1 MKRFLFFIA
10 LMGAYV
16 SFTSSAWAV
25 QGGMTAW
32 WVGSDFTN
40 TSTTTSAAWNDR
52 INNVAADAIAGAGVF
67 PISNGA
73 GGVVFTRSG
82 DATNSAG
89 GYFSTSAAQ
98 NPIAGKTNFTIL
110 VNFAPAKPGCGSA
123 NDAFYR
129 ISGLV
134 GAEQAGVVRDWGL
147 GYDAAN
153 RIVSGYGAA
162 PTDIS
167 LRPTSA
173 TVTLNTPTVAG
184 MLVNG
189 TSLTSWQ
196 DGAQI
201 ASWTITNNARNS
213 NVAMYIGRMGADGGY
228 YDGTIKEIRVFTR
241 ALGASEIANYTDIM
255 KNGTAAYMWGGGTG
269 TLTDANWTNVIGDM
283 NNSLP
288 ANSAAFIESG
298 TVTMTNDPGIK
309 SLTIGDG
316 SSTSTVATLNAT
328 NATLTGAQTVILIG
342 GGTISGLGATVST
355 NNLHVS
361 GGTLGGLTS
370 IYSDD
375 GTATLYM
382 EGGQV
387 NAGGAFNVGNYSG
400 VGGGKFVISG
410 GTFQNSGYFCV
421 GNRSSMG
428 GTMEMSGG
436 TMNLGW
442 LTVGHKTTGT
452 VTMTGGTIVCTD
464 HVSIGEGNE
473 GSTQGNGTINI
484 QGGTMTVTKEIS
496 VGTQSKGALNISGG
510 SVTAG
515 SVAVTGN
522 GTMNLSNGTLA
533 APVTSA
539 GTTQITGGTLSN
551 SLTVTGS
558 KTTWSG
564 GTITGPINVN
574 SGGTLALG
582 QGTTSI
588 NSTTGEQVLTVNGGT
603 VNYGGSTARP
613 ILAIGNG
620 GKGKVVLN
628 SGTIA
633 YSNDVNLGQNA
644 ADIGTI
650 EMNGGKF
657 TSNSFNVGRSGTGN
671 LNIAAGSFSTG
682 YYLSIADQPGSTG
695 NVTVSGGTATAGNT
709 LSVGN
714 RGTGT
719 YTQTGGMVT
728 AGQVQVGQTVAGAQG
743 DLDISGGVLRSNG
756 TLQIGNTGTGTMTMS
771 DKAIVSTN
779 TLGNAQ
785 NLTWTGGDLYLG
797 TSATG
802 NLTQNGGTLYVGDQ
816 VNTQTLTWT
825 RKTNNAFPGA
835 RDAVVKDKSPETV
848 ADFWAK
854 SKTAVTDYPQVN
866 VTTPSTITVGSASI
880 ANYLPQNLNLDY
892 FTIVYEGKISIDSEG
907 DYKFNF
913 KGDDGG
919 FLYVDGE
926 CVAHMTLLDYGDPW
940 GRPSISTAIHLTPGL
955 HDFTMQ
961 YYDGYGGNNLTEMN
975 MQKLGDGGAVVSTTN
990 LLDASAPFATVVQ
1003 NYKNVKVTGDYT
1015 QGENAEIVMGI
1026 DAASGAHDSLEITGQ
1041 ADFSG
1046 ALTVNIAG
1054 DPTFMNDVQ
1063 IFNAPNAD
1071 YDFSEITINSM
1082 FPQSFWNLEGLM
1094 AGGDGFIRIDHG
1106 AVPEPTTWV
1115 LLLAGLSGIFMI
1127 SRGKSGKK
1135 RLG

>member
-1 MKRFLFFIA
+1 
-10 LMGAYV
+10 
-16 SFTSSAWAV
+16 
-25 QGGMTAW
+25 
-32 WVGSDFTN
+32 
-40 TSTTTSAAWNDR
+40 
-52 INNVAADAIAGAGVF
+52 
-67 PISNGA
+67 
-73 GGVVFTRSG
+73 
-82 DATNSAG
+82 
-89 GYFSTSAAQ
+89 
-98 NPIAGKTNFTIL
+98 
-110 VNFAPAKPGCGSA
+110 
-123 NDAFYR
+123 
-129 ISGLV
+129 
-134 GAEQAGVVRDWGL
+134 
-147 GYDAAN
+147 
-153 RIVSGYGAA
+153 
-162 PTDIS
+162 
-167 LRPTSA
+167 
-173 TVTLNTPTVAG
+173 
-184 MLVNG
+184 
-189 TSLTSWQ
+189 
-196 DGAQI
+196 
-201 ASWTITNNARNS
+201 
-213 NVAMYIGRMGADGGY
+213 
-228 YDGTIKEIRVFTR
+228 
-241 ALGASEIANYTDIM
+241 
-255 KNGTAAYMWGGGTG
+255 
-269 TLTDANWTNVIGDM
+269 
-283 NNSLP
+283 
-288 ANSAAFIESG
+288 
-298 TVTMTNDPGIK
+298 
-309 SLTIGDG
+309 
-316 SSTSTVATLNAT
+316 
-328 NATLTGAQTVILIG
+328 
-342 GGTISGLGATVST
+342 
-355 NNLHVS
+355 
-361 GGTLGGLTS
+361 
-370 IYSDD
+370 
-375 GTATLYM
+375 
-382 EGGQV
+382 
-387 NAGGAFNVGNYSG
+387 
-400 VGGGKFVISG
+400 
-410 GTFQNSGYFCV
+410 
-421 GNRSSMG
+421 
-428 GTMEMSGG
+428 
-436 TMNLGW
+436 
-442 LTVGHKTTGT
+442 HKTTGT
-452 VTMTGGTIVCTD
+452 VTMTGGTINCTD
-464 HVSIGEGNE
+464 RITLGEGTDSSFP
-473 GSTQGNGTINI
+473 GVSGNGTINV
-484 QGGTMTVTKEIS
+484 QGGTLTVKNAIS
-496 VGTQSKGALNISGG
+496 VGTSSKGALNISGG

-539 GTTQITGGTLSN
+539 GTTQISGGTLSN

-564 GTITGPINVN
+564 GTITGAINVN
-574 SGGTLALG
+574 SGGTLTLG

-588 NSTTGEQVLTVNGGT
+588 SSATGEQVLTVNGGT
-603 VNYGGSTARP
+603 VNYGGSATRP

-728 AGQVQVGQTVAGAQG
+728 AGQVQVGQSHANAQG
-743 DLDISGGVLRSNG
+743 DLNISAGVLKSNG
-756 TLQIGNTGTGTMTMS
+756 TLKIGGTGTGTMELS
-771 DKAIVSTN
+771 GSASVSAN
-779 TLGNAQ
+779 TLENAQ

-835 RDAVVKDKSPETV
+835 RDAQIKDKSDATI

-854 SKTAVTDYPQVN
+854 AKTTETDYPQSG
-866 VTTPSTITVGSASI
+866 VTTPSTIAVGSASI
-880 ANYLPQNLNLDY
+880 ANYLPQNLGLDY

-1026 DAASGAHDSLEITGQ
+1026 DAANGAHDSLEITGQ
-1041 ADFSG
+1041 ADFNG
-1046 ALTVNIAG
+1046 ALTVNIEN
-1054 DPTFMNDVQ
+1054 DPTFMSDVQ
-1063 IFNAPNAD
+1063 IFNVPNAN
-1071 YDFSEITINSM
+1071 YNFSEITINSM
-1082 FPQSFWNLEGLM
+1082 FPQSVWNLDGLM
-1094 AGGDGFIRIDHG
+1094 AGGDGFIRIDRG

-1115 LLLAGLSGIFMI
+1115 LLLAGLSGLFMI
-1127 SRGKSGKK
+1127 SRRKNGKK

>member
-16 SFTSSAWAV
+16 SFTSSVWAV

-32 WVGSDFTN
+32 WVGSDYTN
-40 TSTTTSAAWNDR
+40 TNAGTAVSWTDR
-52 INNVAADAIAGAGVF
+52 IGSIGADAIAGAGVY
-67 PISNGA
+67 PTSNGA

-89 GYFSTSAAQ
+89 SYFSTATSQ
-98 NPIAGKTNFTIL
+98 NPIAGKTKYTIL
-110 VNFAPAKPGCGSA
+110 VDLTPTKVGCSGA
-123 NDAFYR
+123 NDAFYKV
-129 ISGLV
+129 SGLV
-134 GAEQAGVVRDWGL
+134 GAEQGGVVYDWGL
-147 GYDAAN
+147 GYDAAK
-153 RIVSGYGAA
+153 RIVSGYGKG
-162 PTDIS
+162 PSDVS
-167 LRPTSA
+167 LRPATA
-173 TVTLNTPTVAG
+173 TVELNTEAVAA
-184 MLVNG
+184 MVVNG
-189 TSLTSWQ
+189 TSLTTWQ
-196 DGAQI
+196 DGSQI
-201 ASWTITNNARNS
+201 ASQTIQNNARNS
-213 NVAMYIGRMGADGGY
+213 NVAVYIGRMGADGGY
-228 YDGTIKEIRVFTR
+228 YEGTIKEIRIFTR
-241 ALGASEIANYTDIM
+241 ALGASEVANYTDIM
-255 KNGTAAYMWGGGTG
+255 KNGTAVYTWAGGTG
-269 TLTDANWTNVIGDM
+269 VLTDANWTNAAGVAGQ
-283 NNSLP
+283 SLA

-298 TVTMTNDPGIK
+298 TVTMTNDPGLK
-309 SLTIGDG
+309 TLTVGDG

-361 GGTLGGLTS
+361 GGTLSGLTS
-370 IYSDD
+370 IYSED

-421 GNRSSMG
+421 GNRSTMG

-496 VGTQSKGALNISGG
+496 VGTQSTGALNISGG

-515 SVAVTGN
+515 SVVVTGN
-522 GTMNLSNGTLA
+522 GTMNFSNGTIA
-533 APVTSA
+533 APLTSL
-539 GTTQITGGTLSN
+539 GNTQITGGTLSN

-574 SGGTLALG
+574 SGGTLALKN
-582 QGTTSI
+582 GTRAI
-588 NSTTGEQVLTVNGGT
+588 NAASGEQVLTINGGT
-603 VNYGGSTARP
+603 LLDDGAGNLS
-613 ILAIGNG
+613 IGEAG
-620 GKGKVVLN
+620 QGKVVLN
-628 SGTIA
+628 SGNLTYYHDI
-633 YSNDVNLGQNA
+633 NLGNGTTGT
-644 ADIGTI
+644 GTI

-728 AGQVQVGQTVAGAQG
+728 AGQVQVGQTVAGATG
-743 DLDISGGVLRSNG
+743 DLDISAGVLKSNG
-756 TLQIGNTGTGTMTMS
+756 TLKIGGTGTGTMEMS
-771 DKAIVSTN
+771 GSATVSTN
-779 TLGNAQ
+779 TLENAQ

-802 NLTQNGGTLYVGDQ
+802 NLTQDGGTLYVGDQ

-835 RDAVVKDKSPETV
+835 RDAKIKDTSAATV

-854 SKTAVTDYPQVN
+854 SKTTETDYPQSG

-880 ANYLPQNLNLDY
+880 ANYLPQNLGLDY
-892 FTIVYEGKISIDSEG
+892 FTIIYEGKISIDSEG

-926 CVAHMTLLDYGDPW
+926 CVAHMTLLDDASPW
-940 GRPSISTAIHLTPGL
+940 GKASISTAIHLTPGL
-955 HDFTMQ
+955 HDFMFQ

-1026 DAASGAHDSLEITGQ
+1026 NAANGAHDSLEITGQ
-1041 ADFSG
+1041 AEFNG
-1046 ALTVNIAG
+1046 ALTVNIEN
-1054 DPTFMNDVQ
+1054 DPTFMSDVQ
-1063 IFNAPNAD
+1063 IFNAPNAE
-1071 YDFSEITINSM
+1071 YNFSEITINSM
-1082 FPQSFWNLEGLM
+1082 FPQSVWNLDGLM
-1094 AGGDGFIRIDHG
+1094 AGGDGFIRIDRS
-1106 AVPEPTTWV
+1106 AVPEPATWV

-1127 SRGKSGKK
+1127 SRGKK
-1135 RLG
+1135 RQG